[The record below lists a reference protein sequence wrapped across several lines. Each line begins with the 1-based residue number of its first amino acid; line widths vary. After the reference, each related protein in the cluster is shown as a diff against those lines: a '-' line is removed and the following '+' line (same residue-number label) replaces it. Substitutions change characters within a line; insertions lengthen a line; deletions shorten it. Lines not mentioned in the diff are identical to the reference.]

1 MTGYTNEYTGGAGQ
15 AVTPGGFEEYRD
27 LVVHKRVIEDSWA
40 QMELIRLGMMLS
52 HVVVFAIILCIRVQ
66 HTLVHTFQVSC
77 VSYFLSRG
85 ATGLYEIV
93 PVERLST
100 LTYADPRVAI
110 LGELR
115 VDAAEWKKK
124 VKYEDPYCE
133 DSEVIEF
140 F

>member
-15 AVTPGGFEEYRD
+15 AVTPGGFEEYH
-27 LVVHKRVIEDSWA
+27 LVVHKRVIEDSSA

-52 HVVVFAIILCIRVQ
+52 HLVVFAIILCIRVQ
-66 HTLVHTFQVSC
+66 HTLVHTLQVSC
-77 VSYFLSRG
+77 VSYFVSRG

-110 LGELR
+110 LGELG
-115 VDAAEWKKK
+115 VDTAE
-124 VKYEDPYCE
+124 
-133 DSEVIEF
+133 
-140 F
+140 